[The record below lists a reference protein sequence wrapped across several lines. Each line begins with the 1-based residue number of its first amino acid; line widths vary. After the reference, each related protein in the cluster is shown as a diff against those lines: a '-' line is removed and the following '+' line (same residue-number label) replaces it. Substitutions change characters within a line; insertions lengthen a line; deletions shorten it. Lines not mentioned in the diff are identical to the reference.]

1 MTTKK
6 PFTLI
11 ILAKN
16 EEKNIRDC
24 MRPFVD
30 LTDDMVVLD
39 DGSTDAT
46 SPLAQAQ
53 GARIIDVSTINGFG
67 EKRNKGLELA
77 KYEYALFVDA
87 DERPDK
93 ALLTWLKE
101 IDFSADV
108 VCYRISRVDYFWGN
122 ELRHGE
128 VASAVAGIPRLM
140 NKKYV
145 SYVGSV
151 HETVRMSGGDKTE
164 VASGALM
171 HHPHQTVSE
180 FIRDIN
186 HYSSVRASEL
196 QGKKSE
202 LQIVFEM
209 IVYPP
214 LKFWYT
220 YIVKLGF
227 LDGAPGFVYSFLM
240 AFHSFLVRAKLL
252 VKSS

>member
-1 MTTKK
+1 MSTKY
-6 PFTLI
+6 PFTLA

-16 EEKNIRDC
+16 EENNIREC
-24 MRPFVD
+24 VQPFAD
-30 LTDDMVVLD
+30 LTDDIVLLD

-53 GARIIDVSTINGFG
+53 GARVIDVSTSSGFA

-77 KYEYALFVDA
+77 KYDYVLFVDA

-93 ALLTWLKE
+93 TLLNWLKE
-101 IDFSADV
+101 VDFSSDI
-108 VCYRISRVDYFWGN
+108 VCYRISRVDYFWGR
-122 ELRHGE
+122 EVRHGE
-128 VASAVAGIPRLM
+128 VASAVSGIPRLM
-140 NKKYV
+140 NKNFVRYE
-145 SYVGSV
+145 GSV
-151 HETVRMSGGDKTE
+151 HESVKLTGSERTNTAAGVL
-164 VASGALM
+164 A
-171 HHPHQTVSE
+171 HYPHQTVSE
-180 FIRDIN
+180 FVRDIN
-186 HYSSVRASEL
+186 RYSSERAIEL
-196 QGKKSE
+196 RGKKNE

-240 AFHSFLVRAKLL
+240 AFHSFLVRTKLL
-252 VKSS
+252 ANSS